1 MGPDVSGLNDRD
13 AMMVNLLYAAAVEA
27 NQAKSSSPMQMP
39 SSNFDMTQHTATK
52 VTQPLVHPSLVVP
65 PLSVGSLPH
74 QVQSSLLV
82 PPLSTGELTQ
92 QGQPLSAVPPSTTG
106 RLAHQGQ
113 PLSAAPPLTT
123 GTFAHQVQPSLLV
136 PPLSTGELTQ
146 QRQLLSAAPPF
157 TTGRLT
163 QQGQPLSA
171 VPSLTTGRLTQQGQP
186 LSAVPPSTTG
196 RLTQQGQPLS
206 AVPPSTT
213 GRLTQ
218 QGQPLSAV
226 PPSTTGRLTQPVQSS
241 SVVQTS
247 TADGLAKQLKPSLIA
262 PPVVATAG
270 RMTQQA
276 QATSAVQSLTSS
288 KLNQN
293 SNRVSVQSFQ
303 TSRIGISKS
312 KPSPTT
318 TIRRIYTPA
327 PATTRRV
334 TYIEKTPGIP
344 HSAIQQAGSSVSTM
358 FYPVYSR
365 NVQPVSSA
373 TWNPRIVQQVQ
384 FRKVRPMSNFVN
396 IPAPPSLPSYRQQ
409 RGQVSENSRI
419 LSGLMS
425 ASDLPTP
432 PPLPF
437 QLDGDPSLFPT
448 PPPTGFQSEATTRT
462 AKLPPRNPFQQI
474 VAKSPLWK

>member
-1 MGPDVSGLNDRD
+1 MLLLTILLFACKQLISVDILVLGQAMGPDVSGLNDRD

-39 SSNFDMTQHTATK
+39 LSNFDMTQHTATK

-65 PLSVGSLPH
+65 PLSTGSLPH

-106 RLAHQGQ
+106 RLIQQGQ
-113 PLSAAPPLTT
+113 PLSAAPSLTT
-123 GTFAHQVQPSLLV
+123 GRLAHQVQSSLLF

-146 QRQLLSAAPPF
+146 Q
-157 TTGRLT
+157 
-163 QQGQPLSA
+163 GQPLSA
-171 VPSLTTGRLTQQGQP
+171 I
-186 LSAVPPSTTG
+186 PPSTTG

-226 PPSTTGRLTQPVQSS
+226 SPSTTRRLTQPVQSS
-241 SVVQTS
+241 SALQTS
-247 TADGLAKQLKPSLIA
+247 TADRLAKQLKPSLVA

-276 QATSAVQSLTSS
+276 QATSTVQSLTSS

-293 SNRVSVQSFQ
+293 SNPVSVQSFQ

-318 TIRRIYTPA
+318 TIRRIYAPA

-334 TYIEKTPGIP
+334 TYIERTPGIP

-365 NVQPVSSA
+365 NVQPVSST

-409 RGQVSENSRI
+409 RDQVSENSSI
-419 LSGLMS
+419 VSGLMS

-448 PPPTGFQSEATTRT
+448 PPPAGFQSEATTRT

-474 VAKSPLWK
+474 VAKSPIWK

>member
-1 MGPDVSGLNDRD
+1 MLLLTILIFACKQLISVDILVLGQAMGPDVSGLNDRD

-65 PLSVGSLPH
+65 PLS
-74 QVQSSLLV
+74 
-82 PPLSTGELTQ
+82 
-92 QGQPLSAVPPSTTG
+92 
-106 RLAHQGQ
+106 
-113 PLSAAPPLTT
+113 
-123 GTFAHQVQPSLLV
+123 
-136 PPLSTGELTQ
+136 
-146 QRQLLSAAPPF
+146 
-157 TTGRLT
+157 
-163 QQGQPLSA
+163 
-171 VPSLTTGRLTQQGQP
+171 
-186 LSAVPPSTTG
+186 
-196 RLTQQGQPLS
+196 
-206 AVPPSTT
+206 
-213 GRLTQ
+213 
-218 QGQPLSAV
+218 
-226 PPSTTGRLTQPVQSS
+226 
-241 SVVQTS
+241 
-247 TADGLAKQLKPSLIA
+247 
-262 PPVVATAG
+262 
-270 RMTQQA
+270 
-276 QATSAVQSLTSS
+276 
-288 KLNQN
+288 
-293 SNRVSVQSFQ
+293 